1 MSEKPKKGNG
11 FKKVIIVLLLLIVV
25 GGGAF
30 AGMYFLGGKTAGTS
44 ATTTKTKAVVISTYS
59 LDEFL
64 VNLLDDGGLLY
75 LKTTVYIGYEEN
87 TNLTA
92 ELTTNLPIIR
102 DTVNTYLR
110 TKKSADFSDTGVAS
124 IKKDLIARLNPILT
138 TGKISNIYFNSIVI
152 SRW

>member
-11 FKKVIIVLLLLIVV
+11 FKIVIIVLLLLIVV

-30 AGMYFLGGKTAGTS
+30 AGVYFLGGKSVETS
-44 ATTTKTKAVVISTYS
+44 TTTKTVAIVEETYS

-64 VNLLDDGGLLY
+64 VNLIDNGGLLY
-75 LKTTVYIGYEEN
+75 LKTTVFIGYEEN
-87 TNLTA
+87 EELTA
-92 ELTTNLPIIR
+92 EIETKLPIIR
-102 DTVNTYLR
+102 DTVNAYLR
-110 TKKSADFSDTGVAS
+110 AKKSADFSDTGVVA

>member
-1 MSEKPKKGNG
+1 MSEKPKKSNV
-11 FKKVIIVLLLLIVV
+11 FKKVIIVLVLLIIV

-30 AGMYFLGGKTAGTS
+30 AAMFFLGGKSIVTTS
-44 ATTTKTKAVVISTYS
+44 TKTKAVVESTYS

-87 TNLTA
+87 ADLTA
-92 ELTTNLPIIR
+92 EITTKLPIIR
-102 DTVNTYLR
+102 DAVNAYLR
-110 TKKSADFSDTGVAS
+110 SKKSVDFSDTGVNA
-124 IKKDLIARLNPILT
+124 IKKDLISRLNPILT
-138 TGKISNIYFNSIVI
+138 KGKILNIYFNSIVI